1 MIDRKEVVNM
11 YQLSYKSRFSLPLAE
26 SDFVC
31 ALAAEAGVSPDQAL
45 AMLVRW
51 FAHDESD
58 LAKSIWAR
66 AKADGRGPW
75 K

>member
-1 MIDRKEVVNM
+1 MRDIR
-11 YQLSYKSRFSLPLAE
+11 YKSRFALPIAE

-31 ALAAEAGVSPDQAL
+31 ALAAEAGISPDEAL
-45 AMLVRW
+45 SLLIRW

-58 LAKSIWAR
+58 FAKSVWAR

-75 K
+75 VKPDS